1 MYENVNVPV
10 ILINARRWPNDSE
23 ENKKHIKDYSIY
35 YIEDSGHFPMLE
47 QSQQFNATLMKAVKS
62 VN

>member
-1 MYENVNVPV
+1 M
-10 ILINARRWPNDSE
+10 
-23 ENKKHIKDYSIY
+23 Y

-62 VN
+62 LK